1 MPAFPHHLCT
11 ILHAGSERPDP
22 VVLRSEVERGLARQ
36 RRSAAD
42 ARVQVSLQL
51 GFETLAAA
59 DEFETWF
66 YGEALGGAAWFS
78 FNHPRG
84 DRVVT
89 ARVVGGSLGAITPL
103 AEAYRVAERTVDIE
117 YIRPSFVVLPPGLHP
132 VSPSR
137 VLATQRN
144 STATFV
150 DSAGVL
156 QTAAA
161 NVARFSYF
169 GGKNIYS
176 GARDIV
182 VGPGFYGAAHAIKT
196 AANNPANLR
205 PGETLTVSA
214 QVYQDAASLA
224 DGVGRVAQLFLWA
237 QNAAGVW
244 QVQSSVIGADI
255 QPSGRLSASI
265 TLPALPSDMDSVTV
279 GLYHIGG
286 NGAWLGTVRADAVMV
301 ERGAVATAYEPGARL
316 LVEVAGTNLIA
327 EPEAF
332 DAGAWVK
339 QNTTVAPGLFDPAPN
354 GVQFVA
360 DAVVETAANISHN
373 LYSNAVAPGRSFSV
387 FAKSA
392 GVRYLAVWAFVGGVL
407 TGRTFDLVAGT
418 QGAVW
423 AGSGTL
429 VSSFIHPLGNGYFRV
444 GITASADFS
453 TCVLDLRQTDGWGS
467 EAYAGNPANS
477 VYLWG
482 AQMETGAITSYTPNT
497 RAADLIQ
504 VAA

>member
-59 DEFETWF
+59 DEFEAWF

-78 FNHPRG
+78 FTHPRG

-144 STATFV
+144 SAATFV

-161 NVARFSYF
+161 NVPRFQ
-169 GGKNIYS
+169 GG
-176 GARDIV
+176 
-182 VGPGFYGAAHAIKT
+182 
-196 AANNPANLR
+196 
-205 PGETLTVSA
+205 
-214 QVYQDAASLA
+214 Q
-224 DGVGRVAQLFLWA
+224 
-237 QNAAGVW
+237 
-244 QVQSSVIGADI
+244 
-255 QPSGRLSASI
+255 
-265 TLPALPSDMDSVTV
+265 
-279 GLYHIGG
+279 
-286 NGAWLGTVRADAVMV
+286 
-301 ERGAVATAYEPGARL
+301 L
-316 LVEVAGTNLIA
+316 LVEADSTNLA
-327 EPEAF
+327 LQSQAL
-332 DAGAWVK
+332 
-339 QNTTVAPGLFDPAPN
+339 NLAPWG
-354 GVQFVA
+354 GQC
-360 DAVVETAANISHN
+360 
-373 LYSNAVAPGRSFSV
+373 
-387 FAKSA
+387 SA
-392 GVRYLAVWAFVGGVL
+392 GLS
-407 TGRTFDLVAGT
+407 TPP
-418 QGAVW
+418 W
-423 AGSGTL
+423 AGSVPIFGISKTTSTSSEARTQTVSGAVPAGGQRSLSIAILGHASTPLCDVGLADSAFGWGDAAGSTAQIISGPGSITQVNGALWRVSGLTPAAHTL
-429 VSSFIHPLGNGYFRV
+429 IR
-444 GITASADFS
+444 ITRTYAAASANAGIYIYPGSFS
-453 TCVLDLRQTDGWGS
+453 SITIGHTVLATRVQL
-467 EAYAGNPANS
+467 EAGPAAS
-477 VYLWG
+477 
-482 AQMETGAITSYTPNT
+482 SYIPTTTAPAT